1 MYSNKEVPYNAV
13 TLSFRDRDLEAAF
26 REDYCNRRLPHLRLD
41 LLAGI
46 FLYILFGVHDYWVIP
61 DIKEFAW
68 LIRYAFVSPL
78 VFAIFLFTYCRQ
90 VRNLMQVTQ
99 AVAAFAAGGGVVLM
113 IVKAAPPGNYMS
125 FPGLILCILF
135 YFRLRFFSASV
146 LTLITFVLY
155 EAIAILDAKI
165 PTNVMF
171 SNTFILTTFSLT
183 GMYMCYTLEQSM
195 RSGFLLRR
203 TVEER
208 NNQIEESN
216 SDLEKEIQV
225 RTQAETALTE
235 QMKFFHTLL
244 DTIPNPIFY
253 TDGKGNC
260 SGCNKAYESFFGKT
274 KEEITGRPAHDLH
287 QVNLVEIP
295 VGAGNNP
302 PDNHGI
308 HRYETLLEHSDGTKR
323 NVIFSKAVYA
333 DIGGK
338 PAGLVGVVLDITDLR
353 QSEEEKQRLGVQLF
367 QAQKMEAVGQLA
379 GGIAHEFNNILT
391 AILGYAHLLKKN
403 MPAEDPLS
411 FYVGNI
417 ALSSERAAR
426 LTRDLLTFSRKQKI
440 EPKLLDLNELVTK
453 TKPLL
458 SMMIGEEVEIT
469 VSLCAEPASVMA
481 DSGLLS
487 QALVNLAVN
496 ARDAMPEG
504 GMFSMSTGLARKD
517 GEFVHAHGSAEP
529 GIYGVIH
536 VSDWGTGMD
545 PKTRERIFEP
555 FFTTKEVGKGTG
567 LGLSMVYGIIDQ
579 HKGYIDVH
587 SELGKGTT
595 FSIYLP
601 VITESETQQIKDGC
615 HSPHPESGCRDSG
628 TDKRSCQPPLAQLYP
643 TGTEMVLVA
652 EDDYSVR
659 TLTKNLLQENGYTI
673 IEAVNGEQA
682 IHRFMDHA
690 GEIQLLLL
698 DVIMP
703 KKNGWETYDTIR
715 RVRQDIR
722 VIFMSGYTA
731 DVFQQR
737 AIPNEEM
744 NVLTKPIPPGD
755 LLKAVRYELDR

>member
-1 MYSNKEVPYNAV
+1 MYSKKEVPHNAF
-13 TLSFRDRDLEAAF
+13 TLSFQDGSLEAAF
-26 REDYCNRRLPHLRLD
+26 REDYCTRRLPHLRLD
-41 LLAGI
+41 LLAGM
-46 FLYILFGVHDYWVIP
+46 FLYILFGIHDYWVIP

-68 LIRYAFVSPL
+68 LIRYVFVCPL
-78 VFAIFLFTYCRQ
+78 VFAIFLFTYSRQ
-90 VRNLMQVTQ
+90 IRNLMQVSQ
-99 AVAAFAAGGGVVLM
+99 SIAAFSAGAGVALM

-125 FPGLILCILF
+125 YSGLLLCILF
-135 YFRLRFFSASV
+135 YFRLRFVSASF

-155 EAIAILDAKI
+155 ETIAIWDAKI
-165 PTNVMF
+165 PTNVLF
-171 SNTFILTTFSLT
+171 SNTFILTAFSLT
-183 GMYMCYTLEQSM
+183 GMYMCYTMEQSM

-208 NNQIEESN
+208 NKQIEKSN
-216 SDLEKEIQV
+216 CELGKEILV

-235 QMKFFHTLL
+235 QMKFLRTLL

-253 TDGKGNC
+253 TDGKGYY
-260 SGCNKAYESFFGKT
+260 SGCNNAYETFFGKT
-274 KEEITGRPAHDLH
+274 KDELTGQPVHDLH
-287 QVNLVEIP
+287 RSNLVGNSDE
-295 VGAGNNP
+295 AGSDP

-308 HRYETLLEHSDGTKR
+308 LRYEALLEHTDGTKR
-323 NVIFSKAVYA
+323 NVIFSKAAYA
-333 DIGGK
+333 DIEGN

-353 QSEEEKQRLGVQLF
+353 QSEEEKQRLGTQLF

-403 MPAEDPLS
+403 MPDDDPLC

-426 LTRDLLTFSRKQKI
+426 LTRDLLAFSRKQKI
-440 EPKLLDLNELVTK
+440 EPKLLDLNELVAK

-458 SMMIGEEVEIT
+458 SMMIGEDVEII
-469 VSLCAEPASVMA
+469 VSLCVEPARVMA

-487 QALVNLAVN
+487 QVLVNLAVN

-504 GMFSMSTGLARKD
+504 GLFSMSTGLEKKD
-517 GEFVHAHGSAEP
+517 VEFTHAHGSVEP

-567 LGLSMVYGIIDQ
+567 LGLSMAYGIIDQ
-579 HKGYIDVH
+579 HKGCIDVT

-601 VITESETQQIKDGC
+601 LIFEEDTQLKTESD
-615 HSPHPESGCRDSG
+615 HSPHHETCSSHSGS
-628 TDKRSCQPPLAQLYP
+628 DKKACPQMAELYP
-643 TGTEMVLVA
+643 SGTEMVLVA

-659 TLTKNLLQENGYTI
+659 TLTKNLLQENGYSI
-673 IEAVNGEQA
+673 IEAVNGEDA
-682 IHRFMDHA
+682 INRFMDRA

-703 KKNGWETYDTIR
+703 KKNGWEVYDTIR
-715 RVRQDIR
+715 RVRPDIH

-737 AIPNEEM
+737 SIPEEGM

-755 LLKAVRYELDR
+755 LLKAIRKKIDG

>member
-1 MYSNKEVPYNAV
+1 MDANKEVPYNAF
-13 TLSFRDRDLEAAF
+13 TLSFEDKDLEAAF
-26 REDYCNRRLPHLRLD
+26 RDDYCTRRLPHLRLD

-46 FLYILFGVHDYWVIP
+46 SLYILFGVHDYWVIP
-61 DIKEFAW
+61 DIKEYAW
-68 LIRYAFVSPL
+68 LIRYAFVCPL
-78 VFAIFLFTYCRQ
+78 VFAIFLFTYSKK

-125 FPGLILCILF
+125 FPGLMLCILF
-135 YFRLRFFSASV
+135 YFRLRFLSASI

-216 SDLEKEIQV
+216 SELEKEILV

-235 QMKFFHTLL
+235 QMTFLHTLL

-260 SGCNKAYESFFGKT
+260 SGCNKAYESFFGNT

-287 QVNLVEIP
+287 QVDLVDIP

-308 HRYETLLEHSDGTKR
+308 LRYETLLEHSDGTKR
-323 NVIFSKAVYA
+323 NVIFSKATYA
-333 DIGGK
+333 DIEGK

-353 QSEEEKQRLGVQLF
+353 QSEEEKQRLGAQLF

-403 MPAEDPLS
+403 MPIDDPLC

-417 ALSSERAAR
+417 TLSSERAAR
-426 LTRDLLTFSRKQKI
+426 LTRDLLAFSRKQKI
-440 EPKLLDLNELVTK
+440 EAKLLDLNELLDK

-458 SMMIGEEVEIT
+458 SMMIGEDVELT
-469 VSLCAEPASVMA
+469 VSLSDEPTRVMA

-487 QALVNLAVN
+487 QVLVNLAVN

-504 GMFSMSTGLARKD
+504 GLLSMSTGLAWKD
-517 GEFVHAHGSAEP
+517 EPFSHAHGSAEP
-529 GIYGVIH
+529 GHYGVIH
-536 VSDWGTGMD
+536 VSDVGTGMD

-579 HKGYIDVH
+579 HKGCIDVS
-587 SELGKGTT
+587 SEIGTGTT

-601 VITESETQQIKDGC
+601 VTMAEEVPQKTAGKRA
-615 HSPHPESGCRDSG
+615 PHPETADHGSDPAAWH
-628 TDKRSCQPPLAQLYP
+628 CQPVADRYP
-643 TGTEMVLVA
+643 SGTEMVLVA

-659 TLTKNLLQENGYTI
+659 TLTKNLLQENGYTV
-673 IEAVNGEQA
+673 IEAVNGEEA
-682 IHRFMDHA
+682 IHKFMDHA

-703 KKNGWETYDTIR
+703 KKNGWEAYDTIR
-715 RVRQDIR
+715 RVRPDIS

-731 DVFQQR
+731 DVFLQR
-737 AIPNEEM
+737 AIPEEEM
-744 NVLTKPIPPGD
+744 NVLAKPIPPGD
-755 LLKAVRYELDR
+755 LLQAIRLKLDN

>member
-1 MYSNKEVPYNAV
+1 MYSKKDVPYNAV
-13 TLSFRDRDLEAAF
+13 TLSFENRDLEAAF

-46 FLYILFGVHDYWVIP
+46 SLYILFGIHDYWIIP

-68 LIRYAFVSPL
+68 LIRYVFVCPL
-78 VFAIFLFTYCRQ
+78 VFAIFLFTYSRHI
-90 VRNLMQVTQ
+90 RKLMQVSQ
-99 AVAAFAAGGGVVLM
+99 SIAAFSAGAGVALM

-125 FPGLILCILF
+125 YSGLLLCILF
-135 YFRLRFFSASV
+135 YFRLRFISASL
-146 LTLITFVLY
+146 LTLTTFVLY
-155 EAIAILDAKI
+155 ETIAIWDAKI
-165 PTNVMF
+165 PTNVLF
-171 SNTFILTTFSLT
+171 SNTFILAAFSLT
-183 GMYMCYTLEQSM
+183 GMYMCYTMEQSM

-208 NNQIEESN
+208 NDQIEESN
-216 SDLEKEIQV
+216 SELEKEILV
-225 RTQAETALTE
+225 RKQAETALTE
-235 QMKFFHTLL
+235 QMEFLHTLL

-253 TDGKGNC
+253 TNGNGYY
-260 SGCNKAYESFFGKT
+260 SGCNKAYETFFGKK
-274 KEEITGRPAHDLH
+274 KEDVTGQPVHDLYLAD
-287 QVNLVEIP
+287 LVGISDQM
-295 VGAGNNP
+295 GDISLGN
-302 PDNHGI
+302 HAI
-308 HRYETLLEHSDGTKR
+308 LRHEALLEHADGTKR
-323 NVIFSKAVYA
+323 NVIFSKAAYA
-333 DIGGK
+333 DIEGN

-353 QSEEEKQRLGVQLF
+353 QSEEEKQRLGTQLF

-391 AILGYAHLLKKN
+391 AILGYSHLLKKN
-403 MPAEDPLS
+403 MREDDPLC
-411 FYVGNI
+411 FYV
-417 ALSSERAAR
+417 SSIVQSSDRAAR
-426 LTRDLLTFSRKQKI
+426 LTRDLLAFSRKQKI
-440 EPKLLDLNELVTK
+440 EPKLLDLNELLAK

-458 SMMIGEEVEIT
+458 SMMIGEEVELT
-469 VSLCAEPASVMA
+469 VSLCAEPARVMA

-487 QALVNLAVN
+487 QALVNLALN

-504 GMFSMSTGLARKD
+504 GMFSMSTDLTRKD
-517 GEFVHAHGSAEP
+517 TEFAHAHGSAEP

-545 PKTRERIFEP
+545 TKTRERIFEP

-579 HKGYIDVH
+579 HKGCIDVH

-601 VITESETQQIKDGC
+601 VITEAEIQQKNEGC
-615 HSPHPESGCRDSG
+615 HSQNLETGYCDSY

-643 TGTEMVLVA
+643 AGTEMVLVA
-652 EDDYSVR
+652 EDDHSVR

-673 IEAVNGEQA
+673 IEAVNGEDA
-682 IHRFMDHA
+682 INRFMDHA

-703 KKNGWETYDTIR
+703 KKNGWEAYETIR
-715 RVRQDIR
+715 RVRPDIR

-737 AIPNEEM
+737 AIPDEGM
-744 NVLTKPIPPGD
+744 NVLTKPIPPDD
-755 LLKAVRYELDR
+755 LLRGIRYELDR

>member
-1 MYSNKEVPYNAV
+1 MDSNKEVPYNAF
-13 TLSFRDRDLEAAF
+13 TLSFEDRELEAAF

-46 FLYILFGVHDYWVIP
+46 SLYILFGVHDYWVIP

-68 LIRYAFVSPL
+68 LIRYALVCPL
-78 VFAIFLFTYCRQ
+78 VFAIFLFTYSRQ

-99 AVAAFAAGGGVVLM
+99 AIAAFAAGGGVVLM
-113 IVKAAPPGNYMS
+113 IIKAAPPGNYMS
-125 FPGLILCILF
+125 FPGLLLCILF
-135 YFRLRFFSASV
+135 YFRLRFLSAAT

-208 NNQIEESN
+208 NQQIEESN
-216 SDLEKEIQV
+216 SELEKEILV

-235 QMKFFHTLL
+235 QMKFLHTLL

-253 TDGKGNC
+253 TDGNGNC
-260 SGCNKAYESFFGKT
+260 SGCNKAYEGFFGKT
-274 KEEITGRPAHDLH
+274 KEEITGHPAQDLH
-287 QVNLVEIP
+287 LVNLVKIP

-302 PDNHGI
+302 PDNHDI
-308 HRYETLLEHSDGTKR
+308 LRYEALLEHSDGTKR
-323 NVIFSKAVYA
+323 NVIFSKAAYA
-333 DIGGK
+333 DIEGN

-353 QSEEEKQRLGVQLF
+353 ESEKEKQRLGSQLF

-391 AILGYAHLLKKN
+391 AIFGYAHLLKKN
-403 MPAEDPLS
+403 MTIDDPLS

-417 ALSSERAAR
+417 TQSSERAAR
-426 LTRDLLTFSRKQKI
+426 LTRDLLAFSRKQKI
-440 EPKLLDLNELVTK
+440 EAKLLDLNELVDK

-458 SMMIGEEVEIT
+458 SMMIGEDQELT
-469 VSLCAEPASVMA
+469 VSLCDEPTRVMA

-487 QALVNLAVN
+487 QVLVNLAVN

-504 GMFSMSTGLARKD
+504 GRLSMSTGLTWKEAA
-517 GEFVHAHGSAEP
+517 FSHAHGSAEP
-529 GIYGVIH
+529 GHYGVIH
-536 VSDWGTGMD
+536 VSDVGIGMD
-545 PKTRERIFEP
+545 AKTRERIFEP

-579 HKGYIDVH
+579 HKGCIDVT
-587 SELGKGTT
+587 SEIGKGTT

-601 VITESETQQIKDGC
+601 VVMSGETLPKIEGSY
-615 HSPHPESGCRDSG
+615 SPHHENGCRESDKDKPCCQPITDRYPSG
-628 TDKRSCQPPLAQLYP
+628 T
-643 TGTEMVLVA
+643 EIVLVA

-673 IEAVNGEQA
+673 IEAVNGEEA
-682 IHRFMDHA
+682 VRKFMDHA
-690 GEIQLLLL
+690 GEVQLLLL

-703 KKNGWETYDTIR
+703 KKNGWEVYDTIR
-715 RVRQDIR
+715 QVRPEIR
-722 VIFMSGYTA
+722 TIFMSGYTA
-731 DVFQQR
+731 DVFLQR
-737 AIPNEEM
+737 AIPDEEM
-744 NVLTKPIPPGD
+744 NVLAKPIPPGD
-755 LLKAVRYELDR
+755 LLKAIRLELDR

>member
-1 MYSNKEVPYNAV
+1 MYSNKEIPYNAF
-13 TLSFRDRDLEAAF
+13 TLSFQDRELEAAF

-46 FLYILFGVHDYWVIP
+46 FLYLLFGIHDYWVIP

-68 LIRYAFVSPL
+68 LIRYAFVCPL
-78 VFAIFLFTYCRQ
+78 VFAIFLFTYSRQ

-99 AVAAFAAGGGVVLM
+99 AIAAFAAGGGVVLM

-125 FPGLILCILF
+125 FSGLILCILF
-135 YFRLRFFSASV
+135 YFRLRFLSASV

-155 EAIAILDAKI
+155 EAISILDTKI

-208 NNQIEESN
+208 NHQIEESN
-216 SDLEKEIQV
+216 SELEKEILV

-235 QMKFFHTLL
+235 QMKFLHTLL

-253 TDGKGNC
+253 TDGTGNC

-274 KEEITGRPAHDLH
+274 KEEITGRPANDLH
-287 QVNLVEIP
+287 QVRLVEIP
-295 VGAGNNP
+295 DEAGNNP

-308 HRYETLLEHSDGTKR
+308 LRYETLLGHSDGTER
-323 NVIFSKAVYA
+323 NVVFSKAVYS
-333 DIGGK
+333 DIKGK

-403 MPAEDPLS
+403 MPSDDPLC
-411 FYVGNI
+411 FYVGSI
-417 ALSSERAAR
+417 VQSSERAAR

-458 SMMIGEEVEIT
+458 SMMIGEEVELT

-487 QALVNLAVN
+487 QALVNLALN

-504 GMFSMSTGLARKD
+504 GMFSMSTGLTRKD
-517 GEFVHAHGSAEP
+517 GEFVHSHGSAEP

-601 VITESETQQIKDGC
+601 MIAESETQQTKEGC
-615 HSPHPESGCRDSG
+615 HSPHPESGSRDSD
-628 TDKRSCQPPLAQLYP
+628 TDKRSCQRTLAQLYP

-652 EDDYSVR
+652 EDDHSVR
-659 TLTKNLLQENGYTI
+659 TLTKNLLRENGYSI
-673 IEAVNGEQA
+673 IEAVNGEDA
-682 IHRFMDHA
+682 INRFMDHA

-703 KKNGWETYDTIR
+703 KKNGWEAYDIIR
-715 RVRQDIR
+715 RVRPDIR
-722 VIFMSGYTA
+722 VIFMSGHTA

-737 AIPNEEM
+737 AIPDEGM
-744 NVLTKPIPPGD
+744 NVLAKPISPGD
-755 LLKAVRYELDR
+755 LLRGIRYELDR

>member
-1 MYSNKEVPYNAV
+1 MYSKKEVPHNAF
-13 TLSFRDRDLEAAF
+13 TLSFQDGSLEAAF

-46 FLYILFGVHDYWVIP
+46 SLYILFGIHDYWVIP

-68 LIRYAFVSPL
+68 LIRYVFVCPL
-78 VFAIFLFTYCRQ
+78 VFAIFLFTYSRQ
-90 VRNLMQVTQ
+90 IRNLMQVSQ
-99 AVAAFAAGGGVVLM
+99 SIAAFSAGAGVALM

-125 FPGLILCILF
+125 YSGLLLCILF
-135 YFRLRFFSASV
+135 YFRLRFVSASF

-155 EAIAILDAKI
+155 ETIAIWDAKI
-165 PTNVMF
+165 PTNVLF
-171 SNTFILTTFSLT
+171 SNTFILAAFSLT
-183 GMYMCYTLEQSM
+183 GMYMCYTMEQSM

-216 SDLEKEIQV
+216 SELGKEILV

-235 QMKFFHTLL
+235 QMKFLHTLL

-253 TDGKGNC
+253 TDGKGYY
-260 SGCNKAYESFFGKT
+260 SGCNKAHETFFGKT
-274 KEEITGRPAHDLH
+274 KGELTGQPFHDLH
-287 QVNLVEIP
+287 SSNLIGNSDE
-295 VGAGNNP
+295 VGSDA

-308 HRYETLLEHSDGTKR
+308 LSYEALLEHSDGTKR
-323 NVIFSKAVYA
+323 NVIFSKAAYA
-333 DIGGK
+333 DIKGN

-353 QSEEEKQRLGVQLF
+353 QSEEDKQRLGTQLF

-391 AILGYAHLLKKN
+391 AILGYTHLLKKN
-403 MPAEDPLS
+403 MPDDDPLC

-426 LTRDLLTFSRKQKI
+426 LTRDLLAFSRKQKI
-440 EPKLLDLNELVTK
+440 EPKLLDLNELVAK

-458 SMMIGEEVEIT
+458 SMMIGEDVEII
-469 VSLCAEPASVMA
+469 VSLCAEPARVMA

-487 QALVNLAVN
+487 QVLVNLAVN

-504 GMFSMSTGLARKD
+504 GLFSMSTGLTRKD
-517 GEFVHAHGSAEP
+517 REFTHAHGSAEP

-567 LGLSMVYGIIDQ
+567 LGLSMAYGIIDQ
-579 HKGYIDVH
+579 HKGCIDVT

-601 VITESETQQIKDGC
+601 VILDEDSQLKTESSY
-615 HSPHPESGCRDSG
+615 SPHHEPDCRDSNSD
-628 TDKRSCQPPLAQLYP
+628 TKYCPSMAELFPS
-643 TGTEMVLVA
+643 GTEMVLVA

-673 IEAVNGEQA
+673 IEAVNGEEA
-682 IHRFMDHA
+682 IHKFMDHA
-690 GEIQLLLL
+690 GEVQLLLL

-703 KKNGWETYDTIR
+703 KKNGWEVYDTIR
-715 RVRQDIR
+715 RVRPDIH
-722 VIFMSGYTA
+722 VLFMSGYTA

-737 AIPNEEM
+737 SIPEEGM

-755 LLKAVRYELDR
+755 LLKAIRKKLDG

>member
-1 MYSNKEVPYNAV
+1 MDSNKEVPYNSF
-13 TLSFRDRDLEAAF
+13 TLSFQDRDLEAAF
-26 REDYCNRRLPHLRLD
+26 RKDYCNRRLPHLRLD

-61 DIKEFAW
+61 DIKEYAW
-68 LIRYAFVSPL
+68 LIRYAFVCPL
-78 VFAIFLFTYCRQ
+78 VFAIFLFTYSRQ

-99 AVAAFAAGGGVVLM
+99 AIAAFAAGGGVVLM

-155 EAIAILDAKI
+155 EAIAIVDAKI

-183 GMYMCYTLEQSM
+183 GMYMCYTMEQSL
-195 RSGFLLRR
+195 RSSFLLRR

-208 NNQIEESN
+208 NNQIEKSN
-216 SDLEKEIQV
+216 SELEKEILV

-235 QMKFFHTLL
+235 QMKFLHTLL

-260 SGCNKAYESFFGKT
+260 SGCNKAFESFFGKT

-287 QVNLVEIP
+287 QIDLVEIP
-295 VGAGNNP
+295 VGAASNP

-308 HRYETLLEHSDGTKR
+308 LRYETLLEHSDGTKR
-323 NVIFSKAVYA
+323 NVIFSKAAYA
-333 DIGGK
+333 DIEGK
-338 PAGLVGVVLDITDLR
+338 PAGLVGVVLDITDLK
-353 QSEEEKQRLGVQLF
+353 QSEEEKQRLGTQLF

-403 MPAEDPLS
+403 MHLDDPLC

-417 ALSSERAAR
+417 TLSSERAAR
-426 LTRDLLTFSRKQKI
+426 LTRDLLAFSRKQKI
-440 EPKLLDLNELVTK
+440 EAKLLDLNELVDK

-458 SMMIGEEVEIT
+458 SMMIGEDVELSIA
-469 VSLCAEPASVMA
+469 LCDEPARVMA

-487 QALVNLAVN
+487 QVLVNLAVN

-504 GMFSMSTGLARKD
+504 GLLSMSTGLTRKD
-517 GEFVHAHGSAEP
+517 MTFSHAHGSAEP
-529 GIYGVIH
+529 GHYGVIH
-536 VSDWGTGMD
+536 VSDVGTGMD

-579 HKGYIDVH
+579 HKGCIDVT
-587 SELGKGTT
+587 SQIGKGTT

-601 VITESETQQIKDGC
+601 VVTAGETPLKIAGGR
-615 HSPHPESGCRDSG
+615 SPHYEPGGRDG
-628 TDKRSCQPPLAQLYP
+628 DTDKWHCQSMAERYP
-643 TGTEMVLVA
+643 SGTEMVLLA
-652 EDDYSVR
+652 EDDYTVR

-673 IEAVNGEQA
+673 IEAVNGEEA
-682 IHRFMDHA
+682 IRKFMDHA

-703 KKNGWETYDTIR
+703 KKNGWEAFDTIR
-715 RVRQDIR
+715 RVRPDIR

-731 DVFQQR
+731 DVFLQR
-737 AIPNEEM
+737 AIPEEEM
-744 NVLTKPIPPGD
+744 NVIAKPIPPGD
-755 LLKAVRYELDR
+755 LLKAIRLELDR

>member
-1 MYSNKEVPYNAV
+1 MYSKKEVPYNAF
-13 TLSFRDRDLEAAF
+13 TLSFQDKDLESAF
-26 REDYCNRRLPHLRLD
+26 REDYCTRRLPHLRLD

-46 FLYILFGVHDYWVIP
+46 CLYILFGIHDYWVIP
-61 DIKEFAW
+61 DIKEYAW
-68 LIRYAFVSPL
+68 LIRYAFVCPL
-78 VFAIFLFTYCRQ
+78 VFAIFLFTYSKKIRK
-90 VRNLMQVTQ
+90 LMQVTQ
-99 AVAAFAAGGGVVLM
+99 AIAAFAAGGGVVLM

-125 FPGLILCILF
+125 FPGLMLCILF
-135 YFRLRFFSASV
+135 YFRLRFLSASV
-146 LTLITFVLY
+146 LTLITFILY

-208 NNQIEESN
+208 NLQIEESN
-216 SDLEKEIQV
+216 SELEKEILV

-235 QMKFFHTLL
+235 QMKFLQTLL

-260 SGCNKAYESFFGKT
+260 SGCNKAYESFFGNT

-287 QVNLVEIP
+287 QVDLIDIP
-295 VGAGNNP
+295 VGAGSNP

-308 HRYETLLEHSDGTKR
+308 LRYETLLEHSDGTKR
-323 NVIFSKAVYA
+323 NVIFSKAIYA
-333 DIGGK
+333 DIEGK
-338 PAGLVGVVLDITDLR
+338 PAGLVGVVLDITGLR
-353 QSEEEKQRLGVQLF
+353 QSEEEKQRLGAQLF

-403 MPAEDPLS
+403 MPIDDPLC

-417 ALSSERAAR
+417 TLSSERAAR
-426 LTRDLLTFSRKQKI
+426 LTRDLLAFSRKQKI
-440 EPKLLDLNELVTK
+440 EAKLLDLNELVDK

-458 SMMIGEEVEIT
+458 SMMIGEDVELT
-469 VSLCAEPASVMA
+469 VSHSDKPARVMA

-487 QALVNLAVN
+487 QVLVNLAVN

-504 GMFSMSTGLARKD
+504 GLLTMSTGLASKV
-517 GEFVHAHGSAEP
+517 ESFTHAHGSAEP
-529 GIYGVIH
+529 GHYGVIH
-536 VSDWGTGMD
+536 VSDVGTGMD
-545 PKTRERIFEP
+545 AKTRERIFEP

-579 HKGYIDVH
+579 HKGCIVVT
-587 SELGKGTT
+587 SEIGKGTT

-601 VITESETQQIKDGC
+601 MATESDIPLKSAGEHLPYLETG
-615 HSPHPESGCRDSG
+615 GRNRG
-628 TDKRSCQPPLAQLYP
+628 TDKWYSQPMAERFPS
-643 TGTEMVLVA
+643 GTEMVLVA

-673 IEAVNGEQA
+673 IEAVNGEEA
-682 IHRFMDHA
+682 IQKFMDHA
-690 GEIQLLLL
+690 GEVQLLLL

-703 KKNGWETYDTIR
+703 KKNGWEAYDTIR
-715 RVRQDIR
+715 RVRPDIR
-722 VIFMSGYTA
+722 VIFTSGYTA
-731 DVFQQR
+731 DVFLQR
-737 AIPNEEM
+737 AIPEEEM
-744 NVLTKPIPPGD
+744 NVLAKPIPPGD
-755 LLKAVRYELDR
+755 LLKAIRFELDR

>member
-1 MYSNKEVPYNAV
+1 MYAKKEVPHNAF
-13 TLSFRDRDLEAAF
+13 TLSFQDGNLEAAF

-41 LLAGI
+41 LLAGMS
-46 FLYILFGVHDYWVIP
+46 LYILFGIHDYWVIP

-68 LIRYAFVSPL
+68 LIRYVFVCPL
-78 VFAIFLFTYCRQ
+78 VFAIFLFTYSRQ
-90 VRNLMQVTQ
+90 IRNLMQVSQ
-99 AVAAFAAGGGVVLM
+99 SIAAFSAGAGVALM

-125 FPGLILCILF
+125 YSGLLLCILF
-135 YFRLRFFSASV
+135 YFRLRFVSASF

-155 EAIAILDAKI
+155 ETIAIWDAKI
-165 PTNVMF
+165 PTNVLF
-171 SNTFILTTFSLT
+171 SNTFILAAFSLT
-183 GMYMCYTLEQSM
+183 GMYMCYTMEQSM

-216 SDLEKEIQV
+216 SELGKEILV

-235 QMKFFHTLL
+235 QMKFLRTLL

-253 TDGKGNC
+253 TDGKGYY
-260 SGCNKAYESFFGKT
+260 SGCNNAYETFFGKT
-274 KEEITGRPAHDLH
+274 KEELTGQPVHDLH
-287 QVNLVEIP
+287 RSNLVGNSDE
-295 VGAGNNP
+295 AGSDP

-308 HRYETLLEHSDGTKR
+308 LRYEALLEHTDGTKR
-323 NVIFSKAVYA
+323 NVIFSKAAYA
-333 DIGGK
+333 DIEGN

-353 QSEEEKQRLGVQLF
+353 QSEEEKQRLGTQLF

-403 MPAEDPLS
+403 MPDDDPLC

-426 LTRDLLTFSRKQKI
+426 LTRDLLAFSRKQKI

-458 SMMIGEEVEIT
+458 SMMIGEDVEII
-469 VSLCAEPASVMA
+469 VSLCAEPARVMA

-487 QALVNLAVN
+487 QVLVNLAVN

-504 GMFSMSTGLARKD
+504 GLFSMSTGLARKD
-517 GEFVHAHGSAEP
+517 VEFTHAHGSAEP

-567 LGLSMVYGIIDQ
+567 LGLSMAYGIIDQ
-579 HKGYIDVH
+579 HKGCIDVT

-601 VITESETQQIKDGC
+601 LILEEDTQLKTENG
-615 HSPHPESGCRDSG
+615 HSPHHETCSSDSG
-628 TDKRSCQPPLAQLYP
+628 SDKKYCPQMAELYP

-659 TLTKNLLQENGYTI
+659 TLTKNLLQENGYNI
-673 IEAVNGEQA
+673 IEAVNGDDA
-682 IHRFMDHA
+682 INKFMDRA

-703 KKNGWETYDTIR
+703 KKNGWEVYDTIR
-715 RVRQDIR
+715 RVRPDIH

-737 AIPNEEM
+737 SIPDQRM

-755 LLKAVRYELDR
+755 LLKAIRKKIDG

>member
-1 MYSNKEVPYNAV
+1 MYSNKEIPYNAF
-13 TLSFRDRDLEAAF
+13 TLSFQDRDLEAAF
-26 REDYCNRRLPHLRLD
+26 RKDYCTRRLPHLRLD

-68 LIRYAFVSPL
+68 LIRYAFVCPL
-78 VFAIFLFTYCRQ
+78 VFVIFLFTYSRQ

-99 AVAAFAAGGGVVLM
+99 AIAAFAAGGGVVLM

-135 YFRLRFFSASV
+135 YFRLRFLSASV
-146 LTLITFVLY
+146 LTLITFILY

-216 SDLEKEIQV
+216 SELEKEILV

-235 QMKFFHTLL
+235 QMKFLHTLL

-295 VGAGNNP
+295 DEAGINP

-308 HRYETLLEHSDGTKR
+308 LRYETLLEHSDGTKR
-323 NVIFSKAVYA
+323 NVVFSKAVYA
-333 DIGGK
+333 DIEGK

-391 AILGYAHLLKKN
+391 AILGYAHLVKKN
-403 MPAEDPLS
+403 MTSDDPLC
-411 FYVGNI
+411 FYVGSI
-417 ALSSERAAR
+417 VQSSERAAR

-458 SMMIGEEVEIT
+458 SMMIGEEVELT

-481 DSGLLS
+481 DSGLMS
-487 QALVNLAVN
+487 QALVNLALN

-504 GMFSMSTGLARKD
+504 GMFSMSTGLVSKD

-567 LGLSMVYGIIDQ
+567 LGLSMVYGIINQ

-601 VITESETQQIKDGC
+601 VSTEAETRHINEGC
-615 HSPHPESGCRDSG
+615 HSPHPASGCRDSD
-628 TDKRSCQPPLAQLYP
+628 TDKRSCHPSLAQLYP

-652 EDDYSVR
+652 EDDHSVR
-659 TLTKNLLQENGYTI
+659 TLTKNLLQENGYSI
-673 IEAVNGEQA
+673 IEAVNGEEA
-682 IHRFMDHA
+682 INRFMDHA

-703 KKNGWETYDTIR
+703 KKNGWEAYDIIR
-715 RVRQDIR
+715 RVRPDIR

-737 AIPNEEM
+737 AIPDEGM
-744 NVLTKPIPPGD
+744 NVLAKPIPPGD
-755 LLKAVRYELDR
+755 LLRGIRYELDR